1 MEHLSE
7 FMDGEADESRAS
19 DQVRRL
25 KDEPES
31 SRAWATYHLIGDTL
45 RGQTGVSPQFGER
58 IAQRLAQEPTV
69 LAPRRP
75 SAARYVRRHAV
86 ALAASFAGV
95 ALVGWIG
102 LFNNPFVRQPS
113 LDNLALTQGTPA
125 TSVRLP
131 GSAEA
136 VDGDVNQY
144 LLAHQQF
151 SPRTSMQGVA
161 SYVRTVSGEDG
172 ASR

>member
-1 MEHLSE
+1 MERLSE
-7 FMDGEADESRAS
+7 FMDGEAEQARAL
-19 DQVRRL
+19 DQLRQL
-25 KDEPES
+25 KDDPES
-31 SRAWATYHLIGDTL
+31 TRAWATYHLIGDTL
-45 RGQTGVSPQFGER
+45 RGQTAVSRQFSER

-69 LAPRRP
+69 LAPRRS
-75 SAARYVRRHAV
+75 SATRYVRRHAV

-95 ALVGWIG
+95 ALVGWVG
-102 LFNNPFVRQPS
+102 LFNNPFVGQPS
-113 LDNLALTQGTPA
+113 LDNLALTQGAPTTA
-125 TSVRLP
+125 VNRP
-131 GSAEA
+131 GAAEV
-136 VDGDVNQY
+136 VDGDVNEY